1 MLDPNEWTLA
11 FAVAV
16 VPREHFYGSRRDLV
30 LDGDRGQHLQV
41 PVIMLNGAGAPGS
54 VTQPLS
60 IGAMENQARAY
71 LENVLAAAESVQGI
85 SLDERPA
92 TSTVAVDG
100 EAMAA
105 RERDR
110 ERIARVRNSRST
122 AVTLGADREPTLQE
136 VWSD

>member
-41 PVIMLNGAGAPGS
+41 PVLMLNGAGAPGS
-54 VTQPLS
+54 VTEPMS

-71 LENVLAAAESVQGI
+71 LENVLHAAEDIQT
-85 SLDERPA
+85 LDQVLPGP
-92 TSTVAVDG
+92 DN
-100 EAMAA
+100 
-105 RERDR
+105 
-110 ERIARVRNSRST
+110 RNT
-122 AVTLGADREPTLQE
+122 AIMLGADREPTLQE